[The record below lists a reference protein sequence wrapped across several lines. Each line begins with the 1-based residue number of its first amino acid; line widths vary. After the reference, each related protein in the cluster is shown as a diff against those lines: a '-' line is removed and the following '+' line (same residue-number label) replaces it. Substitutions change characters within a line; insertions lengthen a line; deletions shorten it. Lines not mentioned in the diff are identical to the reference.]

1 MRGGARAARGVLKQ
15 INASKEVGNGY
26 NDEGAGA
33 AAAAAPRRI
42 MSSSAWGDDLRAL
55 VMRRAERAVAT
66 RVAQLL
72 ADGII

>member
-1 MRGGARAARGVLKQ
+1 MDTTTKEQEPLQQQPRGASSSCLLLRGG
-15 INASKEVGNGY
+15 
-26 NDEGAGA
+26 DE
-33 AAAAAPRRI
+33 
-42 MSSSAWGDDLRAL
+42 LRAL

>member
-1 MRGGARAARGVLKQ
+1 MDTTTKEQEPLQQQQPRSASSCLLLRG
-15 INASKEVGNGY
+15 
-26 NDEGAGA
+26 
-33 AAAAAPRRI
+33 
-42 MSSSAWGDDLRAL
+42 GDDLRAL